1 MAARAGGN
9 ASSAMTRREGGPV
22 PRGGG
27 GQGAAQQDRYQP
39 GPLPPGGPP
48 GLAGGVPQQAAQ
60 GGRGT
65 APGLRLLLGQQCVR
79 PHHGRAMAELA
90 DGGQAEVKGGGNLCP
105 SHYLIEQRSVFRV
118 ILSKD
123 SSPSHCVTLGFRN
136 PDIQNERRR
145 PNVNNK

>member
-1 MAARAGGN
+1 MEACMAARAGGN

-48 GLAGGVPQQAAQ
+48 GRTGGVLQQAAQ

-65 APGLRLLLGQQCVR
+65 APGLCLLL
-79 PHHGRAMAELA
+79 GRAMA
-90 DGGQAEVKGGGNLCP
+90 DGAEVKLKCKAAESLCP

-118 ILSKD
+118 ILS
-123 SSPSHCVTLGFRN
+123 
-136 PDIQNERRR
+136 
-145 PNVNNK
+145 

>member
-90 DGGQAEVKGGGNLCP
+90 DESDITKSEA
-105 SHYLIEQRSVFRV
+105 
-118 ILSKD
+118 SKII
-123 SSPSHCVTLGFRN
+123 SKLKSM
-136 PDIQNERRR
+136 
-145 PNVNNK
+145 NKRKKRK

>member
-27 GQGAAQQDRYQP
+27 GQGAAQQNRYQP

-48 GLAGGVPQQAAQ
+48 GQTGGVLQQAPQ

-65 APGLRLLLGQQCVR
+65 APGPRLLLGRRYVR
-79 PHHGRAMAELA
+79 PHHGRAMA
-90 DGGQAEVKGGGNLCP
+90 DGAEVKLKCKAAESLCP
-105 SHYLIEQRSVFRV
+105 SHFLIEQRSVFRV
-118 ILSKD
+118 ILS
-123 SSPSHCVTLGFRN
+123 
-136 PDIQNERRR
+136 
-145 PNVNNK
+145 